1 MVTLAFAGDVHFEAH
16 LARLLDVPGA
26 PWGRSPPRCA
36 RRTWRCSTSRAPITV
51 RGRRDPK
58 ELEDAG
64 QPLPL
69 PYVARG
75 RSTSSPTPG
84 STWSAW
90 PTTTSAT
97 TARSG
102 LADTLAAARDAD
114 VEVIGIGRNEAQALT
129 PHRVTRGGVDVAFL
143 AADSVFREGSSDVW
157 AAGPDNAGVAA
168 ARGARPA
175 ALLDAVTQ
183 SAAVDD
189 VVVVYLHWG
198 REQQSCP
205 TQKQRLLGRQL
216 AEAGADVVVGS
227 HSHVLGGAGWSG
239 DTYVGYGLGNFV
251 WYHNRQPDTGVLTL
265 SVDRDGVVDDAW
277 TPARIAAGGRP
288 RPLAGA
294 ARGAA
299 VNRWADLQRCTGL
312 AAERGGD
319 QADDPAYTSS
329 VRRIGATL
337 VERMSTSHGP
347 GCPVPLRDLRYLRM
361 THRDFDGV
369 ARTGEMVVHRR
380 YARDVTLAFGRLYDV
395 GFPIRRMRLVDDYG
409 GDDDRSMA
417 ANNTSGFNCRRVAG
431 QTTWS
436 DHAYGA
442 AIDINPIQNPYVRP
456 GSIDRRRGGGFAR
469 VDRAGS
475 APVAA
480 GVIHAGGPRGRCLRP
495 HRLAVGWLLAV
506 VQGLPALRRPR
517 RSVGCR
523 HGRAGGDERPG
534 GPEPDAHLGRR
545 PTPGGGGAARGRGG
559 GTPRPRRARRTP
571 RADLRRQDVR
581 RPGPDHRRPA
591 RRAPGPELA
600 GAPRGRRPRRSGT
613 RHRRRSWASA
623 SAAACGTSLRTT
635 RRSR

>member
-1 MVTLAFAGDVHFEAH
+1 MGGRTAGTAVLLVLGLALTSCTAATPEPSPAPPPEPTAQEAAVLEEASGVVTLAFAGDVHFEAH
-16 LARLLDVPGA
+16 LTRLLDRPRGA
-26 PWGRSPPRCA
+26 LG
-36 RRTWRCSTSRAPITV
+36 PIAATLREADLAMLNLESAVTV
-51 RGRRDPK
+51 RGERDPK
-58 ELEDAG
+58 ELEDPDNRYHFRTSPRALDVLAAAG
-64 QPLPL
+64 VDVVS
-69 PYVARG
+69 VANNHVG
-75 RSTSSPTPG
+75 DYG
-84 STWSAW
+84 AV
-90 PTTTSAT
+90 
-97 TARSG
+97 G
-102 LADTLAAARDAD
+102 IVDTLTAARDAD
-114 VEVIGIGRNEAQALT
+114 VEVIGIGRNEAAALT
-129 PHRVTRGGVDVAFL
+129 PHRVTRDGIDLAFL

-157 AAGPDNAGVAA
+157 AAGPDSAGLAA
-168 ARGARPA
+168 ARRARPA
-175 ALLDAVTQ
+175 ALLDAVRQ
-183 SAAVDD
+183 SAEVDD

-198 REQQSCP
+198 RERQSCP

-251 WYHNRQPDTGVLTL
+251 WYHDRQPDSGVLSL
-265 SVDRDGVVDDAW
+265 SVDRDGVVDDSW

-337 VERMSTSHGP
+337 AERMSSSHGP

-409 GDDDRSMA
+409 GDDDLSMA

-456 GSIDRRRGGGFAR
+456 GSIDPPSGRGFAR

-480 GVIHAGGPRGRCLRP
+480 GVIHASDPVVAAFARIGWQWGGY
-495 HRLAVGWLLAV
+495 WLSSKDYQHFA
-506 VQGLPALRRPR
+506 A
-517 RSVGCR
+517 S
-523 HGRAGGDERPG
+523 
-534 GPEPDAHLGRR
+534 DAR
-545 PTPGGGGAARGRGG
+545 
-559 GTPRPRRARRTP
+559 
-571 RADLRRQDVR
+571 
-581 RPGPDHRRPA
+581 
-591 RRAPGPELA
+591 
-600 GAPRGRRPRRSGT
+600 
-613 RHRRRSWASA
+613 
-623 SAAACGTSLRTT
+623 
-635 RRSR
+635 